1 MKRLLGLGTG
11 LAMALLAGGAYAAPT
26 CTNTVTVANGG
37 TVTDAFL
44 LTAGNCVNA
53 GDKIFGDFAI
63 SGAIT
68 GTGSTSFNWLTPIP
82 SNVTIAF
89 LGSLGP
95 SQSGTLHYQVA
106 VNPALAQNFLIDD
119 LEKDFTLNAAVPG
132 AFASATLQGTTT
144 PATNPPVNINCN
156 RTVNPSG
163 GSCPQ
168 TNVFAPVSSI
178 TINETITTGLNAIVT
193 ALTDTISQVA
203 VVPEPSGL
211 ALLGTGLIG
220 LGLLARRRRR

>member
-1 MKRLLGLGTG
+1 M
-11 LAMALLAGGAYAAPT
+11 AMSLFAGGAYAAPT
-26 CTNTVTVANGG
+26 CTGTTTTVANGG

-63 SGAIT
+63 GGALT
-68 GTGSTSFNWLTPIP
+68 GTGSSSFNWLTPIP

-95 SQSGTLHYQVA
+95 SQSGTLHYSVA

-144 PATNPPVNINCN
+144 PATNPAVAINCN

-168 TNVFAPVSSI
+168 TAVFAPVSSI

-193 ALTDTISQVA
+193 ALTDTISQVPA
-203 VVPEPSGL
+203 PEPSGL

-220 LGLLARRRRR
+220 LGVLARRRRR